1 MRNLRLI
8 IIAGV
13 IVTGLVL
20 VVTRNGGQTNGN
32 TNGNENQNA
41 NATLTENANA
51 NTNAT
56 DAVAAS
62 GQLTNRTT
70 NTISNANANAK
81 RSTETLAP
89 SFSIEERP
97 TPVTVVRP
105 RHGSKLT
112 VLPSDLSVT
121 FNQAV
126 ASHAALSLQR
136 EGVEYGAADVVT
148 ADGGTTIRRGLSAN
162 APDGIYTINYYAC
175 LADGTCVS
183 GHAQFALQ

>member
-13 IVTGLVL
+13 IVTGIVL
-20 VVTRNGGQTNGN
+20 AVTRNGGQTNGN
-32 TNGNENQNA
+32 TNGTVNQ
-41 NATLTENANA
+41 NANA

-56 DAVAAS
+56 DAVAVS

-70 NTISNANANAK
+70 NAISNANAK
-81 RSTETLAP
+81 RSTETPAP
-89 SFSIEERP
+89 SFATEERP

-112 VLPSDLSVT
+112 VFPSDLSVT

-126 ASHAALSLQR
+126 VSHAALSLQR

-148 ADGGTTIRRGLSAN
+148 ADGGATIRRGLSAN
-162 APDGIYTINYYAC
+162 APDGIYTINYYTC